1 MNQLMIVQI
10 TQFKTAVTVYIV
22 KDLNHISLN
31 FVLQYFK
38 GKTIYLVMFKV
49 IDIAIVM
56 DKVMDIL

>member
-1 MNQLMIVQI
+1 M
-10 TQFKTAVTVYIV
+10 

>member
-10 TQFKTAVTVYIV
+10 TQFKTGGTYIV
-22 KDLNHISLN
+22 KDLYHISLN
-31 FVLQYFK
+31 FILQYFK
-38 GKTIYLVMFKV
+38 GNTIYLVMFKV

>member
-1 MNQLMIVQI
+1 MYESAYDCTNYAVQNRRY
-10 TQFKTAVTVYIV
+10 KV

>member
-1 MNQLMIVQI
+1 MYESAYDCTNYAVQNSS
-10 TQFKTAVTVYIV
+10 YIV

>member
-1 MNQLMIVQI
+1 MYESAYDCTNYAVQNRR
-10 TQFKTAVTVYIV
+10 YIV

>member
-1 MNQLMIVQI
+1 MIVQI
-10 TQFKTAVTVYIV
+10 TQFKPGGTYIV

-31 FVLQYFK
+31 FILQYFK